1 MEKVK
6 YNYQE
11 FELFKGNIC
20 HMVKEYGQLQF
31 LENMLISNQ
40 VEKFWNEGKQLYS
53 LYLLA
58 MIDYLSGLNNIPL
71 YAKYNYLRNHKIC
84 ERVYPLSLLLAAKME
99 ETDIEEL
106 AKDAIPEF
114 LRFNIVEGNVLDV
127 V

>member
-6 YNYQE
+6 YSCQE
-11 FELFKGNIC
+11 FELFKGNVC

-31 LENMLISNQ
+31 LEDTLVSNQ
-40 VEKFWNEGKQLYS
+40 VEKLWNEGQQLYS

-58 MIDYLSGLNNIPL
+58 MVDYLSGLNDIPL
-71 YAKYNYLRNHKIC
+71 YAKYNYLRNHKIQKK
-84 ERVYPLSLLLAAKME
+84 VYPLSLILAAKMDDA
-99 ETDIEEL
+99 DIDEL

-114 LRFNIVEGNVLDV
+114 LRFNIVEGNVFDV

>member
-6 YNYQE
+6 YSCQE
-11 FELFKGNIC
+11 FELFKGNVC

-31 LENMLISNQ
+31 LENMLVSNQ
-40 VEKFWNEGKQLYS
+40 VEKLWNEGQQLYS

-58 MIDYLSGLNNIPL
+58 MVDYLSGLNDIPL
-71 YAKYNYLRNHKIC
+71 YAKYNYLRNHKIQKK
-84 ERVYPLSLLLAAKME
+84 VYPLSLILAAKMDDA
-99 ETDIEEL
+99 DIDEL

-114 LRFNIVEGNVLDV
+114 LRFNIVEGNVFDV

>member
-6 YNYQE
+6 YSCQE

-31 LENMLISNQ
+31 LENMLVSNQ
-40 VEKFWNEGKQLYS
+40 VEKLWNEGQQLYS

-58 MIDYLSGLNNIPL
+58 MVDYLSGLNNIPL
-71 YAKYNYLRNHKIC
+71 YAKYNYLRNHKIQKK
-84 ERVYPLSLLLAAKME
+84 VYPLSLILAAKMDDA
-99 ETDIEEL
+99 DIDEL

-114 LRFNIVEGNVLDV
+114 LRFNIVEGNVFDV

>member
-6 YNYQE
+6 YSCQE

-31 LENMLISNQ
+31 LENMLVSNQ
-40 VEKFWNEGKQLYS
+40 VEKLWNEEQQLYS

-58 MIDYLSGLNNIPL
+58 MVDYLSGLNNIPL
-71 YAKYNYLRNHKIC
+71 YAKYNYLRNHKIQKK
-84 ERVYPLSLLLAAKME
+84 VYPLSLILAAKMNDA
-99 ETDIEEL
+99 DIDEL

-114 LRFNIVEGNVLDV
+114 LRFNIVEGNVFDV

>member
-6 YNYQE
+6 YSCQE
-11 FELFKGNIC
+11 FELFKGNVC

-31 LENMLISNQ
+31 LEDTLVSNQ
-40 VEKFWNEGKQLYS
+40 VEKLWNEGQQLYA

-58 MIDYLSGLNNIPL
+58 MVDYLSGLNNIPL
-71 YAKYNYLRNHKIC
+71 YTKYNYLRNHKIQKK
-84 ERVYPLSLLLAAKME
+84 VYPLSLILAAKMDDA
-99 ETDIEEL
+99 DIDEL

-114 LRFNIVEGNVLDV
+114 LRFNIVEGNVFDV